1 MRTYGISSPLPDSP
15 SYRLSAPRPRRIP
28 IFLPS
33 APYNPTTSHTTLV
46 VLTPCPTGIMT
57 LKLRGDFALH
67 VSVYNPNRFDI
78 QLDQGHATFLY
89 QGSEVGVWHSDES
102 INTPAGT
109 VTDLDAVI
117 SFSPSIAQATAMK
130 SDLSA
135 GQLNLDVSGTLLGVA
150 RFPIFY
156 NYPFELSFAKHRMLI
171 GADSDRSLCVCP
183 A

>member
-1 MRTYGISSPLPDSP
+1 
-15 SYRLSAPRPRRIP
+15 
-28 IFLPS
+28 
-33 APYNPTTSHTTLV
+33 
-46 VLTPCPTGIMT
+46 MT

-135 GQLNLDVSGTLLGVA
+135 GQLKLDVSGTLLGVA